1 MFIESVRARAT
12 CNTIISSHPVSSH
25 RPCTNSFLLS
35 VHASHSFSLLIFFFV
50 FLSPILPL
58 PSLFTFTFLFT
69 SSSSLPLLTQ
79 FDFFVLKSCLF
90 VRCLLGS
97 RYFSSSSSIF
107 SLIFFP
113 VTPFLLLF
121 FHSIHRHH
129 LISTLHVCIRFFL
142 YRNPH
147 RAFAIL
153 SPVVFTTSIQSYLI
167 WKRLAWNRHAT
178 VPPFSLFDQSRES
191 FIHFWHRGKRN
202 RDRIPGVDYECH
214 FYMTLFSYFS
224 VFPFLFRVVRLCS
237 TFTL

>member
-35 VHASHSFSLLIFFFV
+35 VHASHSFSLLIFFFI
-50 FLSPILPL
+50 FLSSILPL

-69 SSSSLPLLTQ
+69 SSFSLPLLTQ

-113 VTPFLLLF
+113 CHSFPSSLF
-121 FHSIHRHH
+121 SFHPPS
-129 LISTLHVCIRFFL
+129 S
-142 YRNPH
+142 
-147 RAFAIL
+147 
-153 SPVVFTTSIQSYLI
+153 SYF
-167 WKRLAWNRHAT
+167 HAT
-178 VPPFSLFDQSRES
+178 RVYSFLPLPQPP
-191 FIHFWHRGKRN
+191 
-202 RDRIPGVDYECH
+202 
-214 FYMTLFSYFS
+214 
-224 VFPFLFRVVRLCS
+224 
-237 TFTL
+237 

>member
-1 MFIESVRARAT
+1 MQHYHL
-12 CNTIISSHPVSSH
+12 ISSGLVSSPVYQLFPPF
-25 RPCTNSFLLS
+25 RSRVSLLFPPDFFFILLS
-35 VHASHSFSLLIFFFV
+35 
-50 FLSPILPL
+50 PTLPL

-167 WKRLAWNRHAT
+167 WRRLA
-178 VPPFSLFDQSRES
+178 
-191 FIHFWHRGKRN
+191 
-202 RDRIPGVDYECH
+202 
-214 FYMTLFSYFS
+214 
-224 VFPFLFRVVRLCS
+224 
-237 TFTL
+237 

>member
-35 VHASHSFSLLIFFFV
+35 VHASHSFSLLIFFFI

-129 LISTLHVCIRFFL
+129 LISTLHVCIRFSTATPIEPSLSYPQSSSRRPF
-142 YRNPH
+142 NP
-147 RAFAIL
+147 I
-153 SPVVFTTSIQSYLI
+153 SSGGS
-167 WKRLAWNRHAT
+167 
-178 VPPFSLFDQSRES
+178 
-191 FIHFWHRGKRN
+191 
-202 RDRIPGVDYECH
+202 
-214 FYMTLFSYFS
+214 
-224 VFPFLFRVVRLCS
+224 
-237 TFTL
+237 

>member
-1 MFIESVRARAT
+1 MQHYHL
-12 CNTIISSHPVSSH
+12 ISSGLVSSPVYQLFPPF
-25 RPCTNSFLLS
+25 RSRVSLLFPPDFFFY
-35 VHASHSFSLLIFFFV
+35 FSLTHSPSSILIYFYFPFHIIIQ
-50 FLSPILPL
+50 FA
-58 PSLFTFTFLFT
+58 
-69 SSSSLPLLTQ
+69 SSQ

-107 SLIFFP
+107 SLIFSP

-167 WKRLAWNRHAT
+167 WRRLA
-178 VPPFSLFDQSRES
+178 
-191 FIHFWHRGKRN
+191 
-202 RDRIPGVDYECH
+202 
-214 FYMTLFSYFS
+214 
-224 VFPFLFRVVRLCS
+224 
-237 TFTL
+237 

>member
-35 VHASHSFSLLIFFFV
+35 VHASHSFSLLIFFFI

-90 VRCLLGS
+90 VRCLL
-97 RYFSSSSSIF
+97 
-107 SLIFFP
+107 LL
-113 VTPFLLLF
+113 FLLLYILSHF
-121 FHSIHRHH
+121 FPCHSFPSSLFSFHPPSSSYFHATRVY
-129 LISTLHVCIRFFL
+129 SFL

-167 WKRLAWNRHAT
+167 WRRLA
-178 VPPFSLFDQSRES
+178 
-191 FIHFWHRGKRN
+191 
-202 RDRIPGVDYECH
+202 
-214 FYMTLFSYFS
+214 
-224 VFPFLFRVVRLCS
+224 
-237 TFTL
+237 

>member
-35 VHASHSFSLLIFFFV
+35 VHASHSFSLLIFFFI

-113 VTPFLLLF
+113 CHSFPSSLF
-121 FHSIHRHH
+121 SFHPPSSSYFHATRVY
-129 LISTLHVCIRFFL
+129 SFL

-167 WKRLAWNRHAT
+167 WRRLAWNRHAT

-224 VFPFLFRVVRLCS
+224 VFPFLFLVRLWS